1 MHNASVGFHC
11 PACAGPVVT
20 RRSRHRRLRAVGTP
34 PVGQADGRNATT
46 AIVGLNVAAF
56 LWTLLSGGS
65 LARGGGVATIDY
77 GLLGYGR
84 MRSGFAIV
92 EIGVAEGEWWRLVT
106 GAFMHGG
113 LIHLVFNMFL
123 AWMLGHQLERMHG
136 PGRFVGIYTAS
147 LAAGSLGVMLIAPLA
162 LTVGASGAVFGLMG
176 ATLVHQLRRGI
187 NPWSS
192 GVGSLVVINLIF
204 TVSRPGISIGG
215 HVGGL
220 LGGAMVAWLVDE
232 ADRRRVPRTAGT
244 AITILFA
251 FACTAGA
258 IWAAGR
264 WVDPVLG

>member
-1 MHNASVGFHC
+1 
-11 PACAGPVVT
+11 
-20 RRSRHRRLRAVGTP
+20 
-34 PVGQADGRNATT
+34 
-46 AIVGLNVAAF
+46 
-56 LWTLLSGGS
+56 
-65 LARGGGVATIDY
+65 VATIDY

-232 ADRRRVPRTAGT
+232 ADRRRAPRTAGT

-251 FACTAGA
+251 VACTAGA

>member
-1 MHNASVGFHC
+1 M
-11 PACAGPVVT
+11 
-20 RRSRHRRLRAVGTP
+20 
-34 PVGQADGRNATT
+34 
-46 AIVGLNVAAF
+46 
-56 LWTLLSGGS
+56 
-65 LARGGGVATIDY
+65 ATIDY

-232 ADRRRVPRTAGT
+232 ADRRRAPRTAGT
-244 AITILFA
+244 AITILFTV
-251 FACTAGA
+251 ACTAGA

>member
-1 MHNASVGFHC
+1 M
-11 PACAGPVVT
+11 
-20 RRSRHRRLRAVGTP
+20 
-34 PVGQADGRNATT
+34 
-46 AIVGLNVAAF
+46 
-56 LWTLLSGGS
+56 
-65 LARGGGVATIDY
+65 ATIEY

-251 FACTAGA
+251 VACTAGA

-264 WVDPVLG
+264 WMDPVLG

>member
-1 MHNASVGFHC
+1 M
-11 PACAGPVVT
+11 
-20 RRSRHRRLRAVGTP
+20 
-34 PVGQADGRNATT
+34 
-46 AIVGLNVAAF
+46 
-56 LWTLLSGGS
+56 
-65 LARGGGVATIDY
+65 ATIDY

-251 FACTAGA
+251 VACTAGA

>member
-1 MHNASVGFHC
+1 M
-11 PACAGPVVT
+11 
-20 RRSRHRRLRAVGTP
+20 
-34 PVGQADGRNATT
+34 
-46 AIVGLNVAAF
+46 
-56 LWTLLSGGS
+56 
-65 LARGGGVATIDY
+65 ATIEY

-251 FACTAGA
+251 VACTAGA

>member
-1 MHNASVGFHC
+1 
-11 PACAGPVVT
+11 
-20 RRSRHRRLRAVGTP
+20 
-34 PVGQADGRNATT
+34 
-46 AIVGLNVAAF
+46 
-56 LWTLLSGGS
+56 
-65 LARGGGVATIDY
+65 
-77 GLLGYGR
+77 
-84 MRSGFAIV
+84 
-92 EIGVAEGEWWRLVT
+92 
-106 GAFMHGG
+106 
-113 LIHLVFNMFL
+113 MFL

-232 ADRRRVPRTAGT
+232 ADRRRAPRTAGT

-251 FACTAGA
+251 VACTAGA